1 MFFICQIFFYFINYC
16 GVMCILYAVV
26 DVVGDE
32 DEDGDEGDKIAL
44 AKNSTAIAMPYVE
57 THSQQGFC

>member
-1 MFFICQIFFYFINYC
+1 
-16 GVMCILYAVV
+16 MCILYAVV
-26 DVVGDE
+26 DVVGDV

>member
-1 MFFICQIFFYFINYC
+1 MFYICQIFFYFINYC

-32 DEDGDEGDKIAL
+32 GDKIAL
-44 AKNSTAIAMPYVE
+44 AKNSTAIAMPYVK